1 MNQILN
7 VTCCVLR
14 QRRSERLDSRKPL
27 MQILFRRGIR
37 QPNVTICVFIAK
49 VITRCERDTGVAEQL
64 FDSQEDFENAY
75 ASEIGQMVARDSIS
89 NVLKRERL
97 FVKEHDII

>member
-1 MNQILN
+1 MFKAIILLKKKN
-7 VTCCVLR
+7 EVSPEDFENWWINEHSSKAAMLPKI
-14 QRRSERLDSRKPL
+14 RKL
-27 MQILFRRGIR
+27 CFNLVENEGEKAF
-37 QPNVTICVFIAK
+37 
-49 VITRCERDTGVAEQL
+49 DGVAEQW

-75 ASEIGQMVARDSIS
+75 ASEIGQKVAADSIS

>member
-1 MNQILN
+1 MFKAIILLKKKED
-7 VTCCVLR
+7 VTPEQFKDWWINSHSPKAAMLPNI
-14 QRRSERLDSRKPL
+14 RKL
-27 MQILFRRGIR
+27 CFNLVENEGEKAF
-37 QPNVTICVFIAK
+37 
-49 VITRCERDTGVAEQL
+49 DGVAEQW

-75 ASEIGQMVARDSIS
+75 ASEIGQKVAADSIS

>member
-1 MNQILN
+1 MFKAIILLKKKED
-7 VTCCVLR
+7 VTPEQFKDWWINSHSLKAAK
-14 QRRSERLDSRKPL
+14 LPNIRKL
-27 MQILFRRGIR
+27 CFNLVENEGEKAF
-37 QPNVTICVFIAK
+37 
-49 VITRCERDTGVAEQL
+49 DGVAEQW

-75 ASEIGQMVARDSIS
+75 ASEIGQMVAADSIR

>member
-1 MNQILN
+1 MFKAIIL
-7 VTCCVLR
+7 LKKK
-14 QRRSERLDSRKPL
+14 SEVSSEEFKSWWINSHSPKASKLPKISKL
-27 MQILFRRGIR
+27 CFNL
-37 QPNVTICVFIAK
+37 
-49 VITRCERDTGVAEQL
+49 VINDGEKAYDGVAEQW

-75 ASEIGQMVARDSIS
+75 ASELGQEVAADSIS

>member
-1 MNQILN
+1 MFKAIILLKKKED
-7 VTCCVLR
+7 VT
-14 QRRSERLDSRKPL
+14 SEQFKDWWIKSHSPKAAKLPNIRKL
-27 MQILFRRGIR
+27 CFNLVENEGEKAF
-37 QPNVTICVFIAK
+37 
-49 VITRCERDTGVAEQL
+49 DGVAEQW

-75 ASEIGQMVARDSIS
+75 ASEIGQMVARDSIR